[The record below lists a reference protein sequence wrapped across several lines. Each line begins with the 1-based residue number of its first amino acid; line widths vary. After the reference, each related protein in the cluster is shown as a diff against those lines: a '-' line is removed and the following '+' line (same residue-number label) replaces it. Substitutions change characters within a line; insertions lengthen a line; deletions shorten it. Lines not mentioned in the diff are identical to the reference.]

1 MLKTLQNLEASNNR
15 EQKLV
20 QIRHFLFSF
29 SSVEQN
35 IMNLTAVRCVFSL
48 SFPKSEKSFSLHNK
62 FHPRKDTRRHTD
74 AITESASLS
83 TSFSRSSSSSTSSSS
98 FLLLFWFAFRRYSGF
113 VRSVTK
119 TKKKILRQ
127 SAHFR
132 CWLSHSSA
140 RNELNIDFFLFPVD
154 FSLVLIFFVR
164 FCFQIRKKESEKKKA
179 LCFLRFARKRDGASA
194 VCFDSFP
201 KSK

>member
-1 MLKTLQNLEASNNR
+1 MTFCHVRSGANWFQLNHFSCFTRSQFEKRMKIETKMLKTLQNLEASNNR

-119 TKKKILRQ
+119 TKKK
-127 SAHFR
+127 
-132 CWLSHSSA
+132 
-140 RNELNIDFFLFPVD
+140 
-154 FSLVLIFFVR
+154 FSVNRRTFAAGCRIQVR
-164 FCFQIRKKESEKKKA
+164 ETN
-179 LCFLRFARKRDGASA
+179 
-194 VCFDSFP
+194 
-201 KSK
+201 